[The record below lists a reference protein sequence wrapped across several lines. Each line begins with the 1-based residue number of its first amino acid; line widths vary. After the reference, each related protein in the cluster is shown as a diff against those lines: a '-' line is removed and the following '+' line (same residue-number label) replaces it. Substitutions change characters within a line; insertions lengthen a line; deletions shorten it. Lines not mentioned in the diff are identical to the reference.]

1 MIKLEIIEKIIQL
14 TICTGYL
21 QNTRPLS
28 LMIIAS
34 KESAKT
40 ETTTQFAQNDGILL
54 MNNFTPT
61 SFMENYIL
69 KFGSGEYRH
78 LIIPDLLSC
87 INRQKYLVDTT
98 ITFLNAF
105 MEEGVKEI
113 ASKAFEGGT
122 IKLDRP
128 VRGGVITTIAKEDF
142 EDRWK
147 RWSSVGFLTRWLPVS
162 YEYTQEI
169 VEEILYAVATED
181 ESRILG
187 TPIKLDLPKA
197 RVKVTIPKELSA
209 VLIEPG
215 KEMQS
220 RLSTYGFRGVRHLR
234 RLVQAQALISGRHE
248 VISEDIE
255 EILKLA
261 EFCNM
266 DYKTI

>member
-1 MIKLEIIEKIIQL
+1 MIKLEAIEKIIKL
-14 TICTGYL
+14 TIYTGYL

-28 LMIIAS
+28 LMIIAN

-40 ETTTQFAQNDGILL
+40 ETATQYALNDGVLL

-87 INRQKYLVDTT
+87 ISRQKYLVDST

-105 MEEGVKEI
+105 TEEGVKEI

-128 VRGGVITTIAKEDF
+128 VHGGVITTIAKEDF
-142 EDRWK
+142 EDRWEK
-147 RWSSVGFLTRWLPVS
+147 WSSVGFLTRWLPVS
-162 YEYTQEI
+162 YQYSQE
-169 VEEILYAVATED
+169 VVKEILYAVATED
-181 ESRILG
+181 ESKILG
-187 TPIKLDLPKA
+187 NSIILKLPKQRA
-197 RVKVTIPKELSA
+197 KVTIPKELSA
-209 VLIEPG
+209 LLIEPG
-215 KEMQS
+215 KEMQR

-234 RLVQAQALISGRHE
+234 RLTQAQALSEGKHE
-248 VISEDIE
+248 VSSA
-255 EILKLA
+255 L
-261 EFCNM
+261 
-266 DYKTI
+266 